1 MKGSFAL
8 LGAFAAGAGVMLAEL
23 TAPRALAPVFG
34 AGYRIWVAVVAC
46 TMAAMALG
54 YWLGER
60 SAPSPRRTAF
70 TLLAMGL
77 LALPA
82 PFLVKPLGHLFDP
95 VPVPLAEWTRVDDGF
110 GGAVVVLALL
120 FMPMACCA
128 AAVAP
133 LTAKLLTQ
141 HGLPAGAAAGRVLA
155 AGTLGSLL
163 GTLAPYGFLLDTFGV
178 RATLL
183 TAAVLPLVAGLVLLS
198 ASRHSDAG
206 RKA

>member
-34 AGYRIWVAVVAC
+34 AGYRIWVAVVAS

-60 SAPSPRRTAF
+60 ARPSPRRCAC
-70 TLLAMGL
+70 TLVAMGL

-95 VPVPLAEWTRVDDGF
+95 VPVPLEEWTHVDDGF
-110 GGAVVVLALL
+110 GGALVVLALL

-133 LTAKLLTQ
+133 LAAKVLTGN
-141 HGLPAGAAAGRVLA
+141 GLPAGAAAGRVLA

-163 GTLAPYGFLLDTFGV
+163 GTLAPHGFLLDTFGV

-183 TAAVLPLVAGLVLLS
+183 TAAGLPLVTGLVLLF
-198 ASRHSDAG
+198 ASNHSDAG